1 MKRRVGPLAATLI
14 GLALCGPVGGQA
26 TIAPSGREIQSSTD
40 AIIDE
45 LVSTPNF
52 GVVYIADGAG
62 DGTVLNGNPAAAV
75 KEIVNLRDKAIPLL
89 IRHLDD
95 TRTTSALYK
104 GGNHWANPL
113 AVPVGYLCL
122 DILSQIVGD
131 NRILFVEGQR
141 DCDSDGMGAC
151 IQPKYYFDPDAYSVG
166 KGDHLLPS
174 KKVLNVKRNWESAR
188 QIGLLKFSFPSWLG
202 RFKSAYSITD

>member
-1 MKRRVGPLAATLI
+1 MKTRVSLIAATLI
-14 GLALCGPVGGQA
+14 GLVLCGQLWAQVTP
-26 TIAPSGREIQSSTD
+26 APSGPETQSSTD

-62 DGTVLNGNPAAAV
+62 DGTVLNGSPAVAV
-75 KEIVNLRDKAIPLL
+75 KKIVNLREKAIPLL
-89 IRHLDD
+89 IRHLND
-95 TRTTSALYK
+95 TRTTSARYK
-104 GGNHWANPL
+104 GGNHWANPV

-131 NRILFVEGQR
+131 NSTLFVEGHR

-166 KGDHLLPS
+166 QGDHLLPS

-188 QIGLLKFSFPSWLG
+188 QIGLLKFSFPSWLD
-202 RFKSAYSITD
+202 RFKSAYSMND